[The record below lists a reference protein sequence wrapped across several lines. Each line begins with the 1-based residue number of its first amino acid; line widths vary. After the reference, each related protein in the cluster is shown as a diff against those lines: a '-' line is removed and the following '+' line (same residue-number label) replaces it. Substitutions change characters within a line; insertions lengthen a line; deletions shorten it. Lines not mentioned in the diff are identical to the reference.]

1 MNQNPHL
8 IIEQEGRETTFF
20 LTNASFWTL
29 GRADNNDIVM
39 KDRYCSSNHAV
50 IQSME
55 PGTFY
60 LIDLGSM
67 NGSFVNG
74 KRISIPVQLKHND
87 RIALGTTQMR
97 LICPD
102 TQEQHKAEV
111 GEVFRYG
118 DHSTVMLQ
126 KKRLITALVI
136 DIRNYT
142 KLTQLLQEQLLSQV
156 IGKWFSEAWKIL
168 QRYGSGADKYIGDA
182 IMAVWIHEG
191 VAGNEESVNPKE
203 VLLVLRALYDLYR
216 VSDALND
223 RFTLPF
229 RLKIGAGINTGPAM
243 VGQMSAGGRPEYTAL
258 GDSVNAA
265 FRLESSTKEVG
276 VDVALGEET
285 FNNVPRSRLLNF
297 ARHRVPAKNYDE
309 PLTAYMGTFSDLELY
324 LREMEKISDLR
335 KSTKTLDQNGDT
347 DQTSSKG

>member
-1 MNQNPHL
+1 MNDVPHL
-8 IIEQEGRETTFF
+8 IIQQEGQERKFP
-20 LTNASFWTL
+20 LVNSSFWTL
-29 GRADNNDIVM
+29 GRAENNDIVM

-55 PGTFY
+55 PNSFY

-74 KRISIPVQLKHND
+74 KRISIPIELKHND
-87 RIALGTTQMR
+87 QITLGMTQMR
-97 LICPD
+97 L
-102 TQEQHKAEV
+102 
-111 GEVFRYG
+111 VFPAAKNVVLPPSR
-118 DHSTVMLQ
+118 DPTTMMLQ
-126 KKRLITALVI
+126 TKKLITALVI

-182 IMAVWIHEG
+182 IMAVWVHEG
-191 VAGNEESVNPKE
+191 SAEEALSSKE
-203 VLLVLRALYDLYR
+203 ILRVLQALYDLYR

-229 RLKIGAGINTGPAM
+229 RLKIGAGINTGQAI

-265 FRLESSTKEVG
+265 FRLESSTKGLG
-276 VDVALGEET
+276 VDIALGEET
-285 FNNVPRSRLLNF
+285 FKNVPRSRLLNF
-297 ARHRVPAKNYDE
+297 ERHRVTAKNYDE
-309 PLTAYMGTFSDLELY
+309 PLTAYMGNFSDLESY
-324 LREMEKISDLR
+324 LREIEKIADVPKNGKSVQEDEESDY
-335 KSTKTLDQNGDT
+335 
-347 DQTSSKG
+347 TSSKSQGN

>member
-1 MNQNPHL
+1 MNQIPHL
-8 IIEQEGRETTFF
+8 IIEEEGQEKQF
-20 LTNASFWTL
+20 LLVNASFWTL
-29 GRADNNDIVM
+29 GRGENNDIVM

-55 PGTFY
+55 PNSFY

-74 KRISIPVQLKHND
+74 KRISIPIQLKHD
-87 RIALGTTQMR
+87 DKITLGMTQMR
-97 LICPD
+97 LVCPSPKVD
-102 TQEQHKAEV
+102 KKSAPPKDFYEPT
-111 GEVFRYG
+111 
-118 DHSTVMLQ
+118 TMMLQ

-191 VAGNEESVNPKE
+191 NAEDTLNSKE
-203 VLLVLRALYDLYR
+203 ILRVLQALYDLYR

-229 RLKIGAGINTGPAM
+229 RLKIGAGINTGQAI

-265 FRLESSTKEVG
+265 FRLESSTKELG

-285 FNNVPRSRLLNF
+285 FKNVPRSRLLNF
-297 ARHRVPAKNYDE
+297 ERHRVSAKNYDE
-309 PLTAYMGTFSDLELY
+309 PLTAYMGNFSDLEQY
-324 LREMEKISDLR
+324 LREMEKITDAPKDGSPVQQNEESDYTSG
-335 KSTKTLDQNGDT
+335 KSQGN
-347 DQTSSKG
+347 

>member
-1 MNQNPHL
+1 MTVPHL
-8 IIEQEGRETTFF
+8 VIEKEGQETQFF
-20 LTNASFWTL
+20 LVNASFWTL
-29 GRADNNDIVM
+29 GRAATNDIVM
-39 KDRYCSSNHAV
+39 NDRYCSSNHAV

-55 PGTFY
+55 PNSFY

-87 RIALGTTQMR
+87 LITLGMTQMR
-97 LICPD
+97 LVCPNSPP
-102 TQEQHKAEV
+102 TETKV
-111 GEVFRYG
+111 GDVFRQG

-156 IGKWFSEAWKIL
+156 IGKWFSEAWKVL

-191 VAGNEESVNPKE
+191 DSDDTLNPKE
-203 VLLVLRALYDLYR
+203 ILRVLQALYDLYR

-229 RLKIGAGINTGPAM
+229 RLRIGAGINTGQAI

-276 VDVALGEET
+276 VDIALGEET
-285 FNNVPRSRLLNF
+285 FKNVPRSRLLNF
-297 ARHRVPAKNYDE
+297 ERHRVPAKNYDE
-309 PLTAYMGTFSDLELY
+309 PLTAYMGTFSQLEQY
-324 LREMEKISDLR
+324 LREMEKINDVTQNTKPIEQQENSDN
-335 KSTKTLDQNGDT
+335 TTG
-347 DQTSSKG
+347 SSQRN